1 MHQHPVFGIVVPEK
15 GWVPAPR
22 YLLRRHR
29 LMKMV
34 QALPRGEVLEIG
46 CGAGALSHDFA
57 AMGFD
62 VHAFD
67 SSPAAREIAEYVNQG
82 DTRVHIHAQEQGD
95 WESRF
100 DYLVA
105 LEVLEHI
112 PDDHEALAR
121 WSSWLKPGGY
131 LLLSVP
137 CHPRRWNASD
147 IWAGHI
153 RRYERAGLYG
163 LLAKHGFAVRHF
175 ECYGVP
181 LANIIDP
188 IRARH
193 HAKLLE
199 QEAGEDGPA
208 KHTARSGVER
218 TLENKLYFLQA
229 SWVGTKTLQLFCGV
243 QGWFTNT
250 ELGNGYLLSAQRQ

>member
-1 MHQHPVFGIVVPEK
+1 MHHHPVFGTVVPEK

-29 LMKMV
+29 IMKILRS
-34 QALPRGEVLEIG
+34 LPRGEVLEIG
-46 CGAGALSHDFA
+46 CGAGALSRDLS
-57 AMGFD
+57 AMGFS

-67 SSPAAREIAEYVNQG
+67 SSAAAREIAEYVNKDDPHVQ
-82 DTRVHIHAQEQGD
+82 IYPEEQED

-100 DYLVA
+100 DYLMA

-112 PDDHEALAR
+112 PDDHGALQR
-121 WSSWLKPGGY
+121 WGSWLKPGGQ

-137 CHPRRWNASD
+137 CHPHRWNASD
-147 IWAGHI
+147 TWAGHM
-153 RRYERAGLYG
+153 RRYERSGLHD
-163 LLAKHGFAVRHF
+163 LLARFGFSVQHF

-193 HAKLLE
+193 HAKLLK
-199 QEAGEDGPA
+199 QESADAGPA

-218 TLENKLYFLQA
+218 TLESKLYYLQA
-229 SWVGTKTLQLFCGV
+229 SWMGTKMIQIFCNV
-243 QGWFTNT
+243 QGWFSNT
-250 ELGNGYLLSAQRQ
+250 DMGNGYLVLARRK